1 MYFTGVSSHMS
12 SYDSRRAFLSGV
24 AGAGTIGFAGCIGS
38 LGGGGENYPDDPVT
52 FVVPFSEGGGVDR
65 STREVQPVFEEELGT
80 SLSFEYHPGA
90 GTQIGQRAVLDADN
104 DCYTIGAASLPAFNF
119 TMLVGDANYEISD
132 FAWLGNL
139 LRDPGLMR
147 KHQNDDR
154 FDGIEDVFEYASEN
168 PRELT
173 VSTSGPYNQNV
184 LGLALLQEATGAEF
198 NIIPFDGGSDSRGA
212 LVRQEVDLVHANVF
226 NSLGTADSTEV
237 LAVHAEEN
245 EWADLTNDA
254 PTFSDALGF
263 DQSDVPPAGPEVVYS
278 WYTSAAAA
286 DEYSD
291 RYDTLVE
298 AFGNAVQSDA
308 YVEEL
313 KSLSPPQQT
322 KRLYRPPEETK
333 KANEAKHEQM
343 GSYLELME
351 AAVSG
356 E

>member
-1 MYFTGVSSHMS
+1 MKPDS
-12 SYDSRRAFLSGV
+12 SRRAFLGGI
-24 AGAGTIGFAGCIGS
+24 AAAGTLSTTGCLGI
-38 LGGGGENYPDDPVT
+38 GGGTSEYPSDSVT
-52 FVVPFSEGGGVDR
+52 FVVPFGEGGGVDR

-80 SLSFEYHPGA
+80 SLRFDYQPGA
-90 GTQIGQRAVLDADN
+90 GTQIGQRAVLDADA

-119 TMLVGDANYEISD
+119 TMIVGGAEYDISD

-147 KHQNDDR
+147 KHQDDDR
-154 FDGIEDVFEYASEN
+154 FDNINDVFDYASEN
-168 PRELT
+168 PNELT

-198 NIIPFDGGSDSRGA
+198 NIVPFDGGGAARSA

-237 LAVHAEEN
+237 LAIHAQEN
-245 EWADLTNDA
+245 DWANLTDEA

-263 DQSDVPPAGPEVVYS
+263 EQEEVPPVAPEVVYS
-278 WYTSAAAA
+278 WYTSTEAA
-286 DEYSD
+286 DSYPD

-308 YVEEL
+308 YLEEL
-313 KSLSPPQQT
+313 GSLNPPQES
-322 KRLYRPPEETK
+322 KRLYRPPDETGE
-333 KANEAKHEQM
+333 ANQQKHEQM
-343 GSYLELME
+343 KSFVDLME
-351 AAVSG
+351 EAVGSQ
-356 E
+356 